1 MATKLFTH
9 PAGGYLL
16 ETTSQNYRFSDIGA
30 IRTEE
35 TGAGLTEAY
44 PDTIVQGVIDNC
56 LSTHNEALSGGEIE
70 VLSSLIQHLIE
81 TAE

>member
-9 PAGGYLL
+9 PLGGYLL
-16 ETTSQNYRFSDIGA
+16 ETTSQNYRFSEIGA

-35 TGAGLTEAY
+35 TGSGLTEAY
-44 PDTIVQGVIDNC
+44 PDIVVQGVIDNC
-56 LSTHNEALSGGEIE
+56 LTNIQESLGVGEVE
-70 VLSSLIQHLIE
+70 VLSSLVQHLIE

>member
-9 PAGGYLL
+9 PLGGYLL
-16 ETTSQNYRFSDIGA
+16 ETTSQNYRFSEIGA

-35 TGAGLTEAY
+35 IGTGMTEVY
-44 PDTIVQGVIDNC
+44 PDTVVQGVIDSC
-56 LSTHNEALSGGEIE
+56 LINIQESLGVGEVE
-70 VLSSLIQHLIE
+70 VLSSLVQHLIE

>member
-9 PAGGYLL
+9 PSGGYLL

-30 IRTEE
+30 VRTDE
-35 TGAGLTEAY
+35 TGSGLTEVY
-44 PDTIVQGVIDNC
+44 PDTVVQGVIDNC
-56 LSTHNEALSGGEIE
+56 LTNIQESLEVGEVE
-70 VLSSLIQHLIE
+70 VLNSFIQHLIE